1 MTGAAT
7 DESKEL
13 VRRSMDALNDR
24 DRETFAEVFAEEF
37 TVQPYGIER
46 EAFIEAEFAYYDAFP
61 DLTYT
66 LDEMIAEG
74 DRIAFRW
81 SMRGTH
87 SGEGGPEPFAQL
99 EPTNEEIDVTGMN
112 IARIED
118 GKIVE
123 WWPEWGTLELFQQL
137 GIVSLPNE

>member
-1 MTGAAT
+1 MSRTAT
-7 DESKEL
+7 EESKVL
-13 VRRSMDALNDR
+13 IRRSMDALIDR
-24 DRETFAEVFAEEF
+24 DREAFAEVFAADF
-37 TVQPYGIER
+37 VVQPYGIER

-87 SGEGGPEPFAQL
+87 SGEGGPEPFGQL
-99 EPTNEEIDVTGMN
+99 EPTDQEIDVTGIN

-118 GKIVE
+118 GKIAE
-123 WWPEWGTLELFQQL
+123 WWPEWGTLELFEQL
-137 GIVSLPNE
+137 GVVSLPTE